1 MCQRWENSFNNL
13 TDYLYYFT
21 LFNREQL
28 GCCDSTQSSSQS
40 PLKKLF
46 GLRRSRQRKHI
57 TPVGFQ
63 LRTVTISGRIYHMS
77 LASVSFLVVLLSLI
91 RPTVRSLWRKMSA
104 SGWSGTWR
112 RRLGGSQ
119 WLIRI
124 SGDLLMSWTLRKT
137 TTLNQVVCYKDLLM
151 KLQPMKVS
159 KFSTA
164 SQRNGVT
171 IYSHSRRHWNQ
182 NSDSFMS
189 E

>member
-1 MCQRWENSFNNL
+1 MCQRWENSFSNL
-13 TDYLYYFT
+13 TDYLLHFT
-21 LFNREQL
+21 LCKQETSVVIL
-28 GCCDSTQSSSQS
+28 QSSFQS

-63 LRTVTISGRIYHMS
+63 LRTVTISGWIYHKS
-77 LASVSFLVVLLSLI
+77 FASASFLVVLSLI

-124 SGDLLMSWTLRKT
+124 SGDLLMSWTLQKT
-137 TTLNQVVCYKDLLM
+137 TTLNQVVCHKD
-151 KLQPMKVS
+151 
-159 KFSTA
+159 
-164 SQRNGVT
+164 
-171 IYSHSRRHWNQ
+171 W
-182 NSDSFMS
+182 
-189 E
+189 